1 MNSPPDRKLIGM
13 NVWFIIEILS
23 FYGYILSAIFF
34 IWLKS
39 LESSLDWQ
47 NRSHMKME
55 YKKDRYKYD
64 FLAYHEKD
72 INWMAFVFILT
83 FVNVSLILIDEFVIF
98 ANVDAS
104 TPDNKK

>member
-1 MNSPPDRKLIGM
+1 MNSAPDAKLKGM

-39 LESSLDWQ
+39 LESAMDWK

-72 INWMAFVFILT
+72 INWTAFVFILT
-83 FVNVSLILIDEFVIF
+83 FVNITLILIDEFVLFVNIDTSLPE
-98 ANVDAS
+98 N
-104 TPDNKK
+104 